1 VVSTVAEQASRSE
14 DGREVSTVRTWPGHF
29 SIVQGQVYEI
39 GPWQGSFSH
48 PSLEGEAVDL
58 YVLAEPAL
66 PGSEEFC
73 GQLVEVV
80 GRLYQRE
87 SLSLTG
93 GLLRSL
99 RAAHEHLR
107 EWNRKSLREHQVGV
121 GASCVAVRGQLAYLA
136 QAGPSL
142 AYHLG
147 GDRLRRVTPLT
158 NEAAVP
164 IGSDGEFLPELSRYE
179 LEPGDLLLLASPRL
193 ASLVDDEVV
202 AGILGRGVDDLLP
215 ELFRLTR
222 DLPDFSV
229 YLLACYEAPEEP
241 AAVPTPEEPAAA
253 EDSPS
258 EPVAS
263 TPPSSPDAPG
273 PSFPDEPHAP

>member
-1 VVSTVAEQASRSE
+1 MV
-14 DGREVSTVRTWPGHF
+14 VSTVRTWPGHF

-48 PSLEGEAVDL
+48 PSREGEAVDL
-58 YVLAEPAL
+58 YVLTEPAL

-80 GRLYQRE
+80 GRLFQGE

-93 GLLRSL
+93 ALLRSL

-107 EWNRKSLREHQVGV
+107 EWNRKSLREHRVGV
-121 GASCVAVRGQLAYLA
+121 GATCVAVRGALAYMA

-147 GDRLRRVTPLT
+147 GGRLVRVTPQT
-158 NEAAVP
+158 DEAAAP
-164 IGSDGEFLPELSRYE
+164 IGSDGEFSPQLSGYQ

-193 ASLVDDEVV
+193 ASLADDELV
-202 AGILGRGVDDLLP
+202 AGILTRDIDDVLP
-215 ELFRLTR
+215 ELYRLTR
-222 DLPDFSV
+222 DLPDFSAF
-229 YLLACYEAPEEP
+229 LLAGYEAPEEP
-241 AAVPTPEEPAAA
+241 PPAEEP
-253 EDSPS
+253 PS

-263 TPPSSPDAPG
+263 MPPTPENATG
-273 PSFPDEPHAP
+273 PSFPDEPPAP

>member
-1 VVSTVAEQASRSE
+1 LTVAEQASQSE
-14 DGREVSTVRTWPGHF
+14 DCREVSTVKTWPGHF
-29 SIVQGQVYEI
+29 SIVQGQVYEL

-48 PSLEGEAVDL
+48 PSPEGDTVEL
-58 YVLAEPAL
+58 YLLAEPAF

-87 SLSLTG
+87 NLSLTG

-147 GDRLRRVTPLT
+147 GHQLRRVTPLT
-158 NEAAVP
+158 SEAAAP

-193 ASLVDDEVV
+193 ASLADDEIV
-202 AGILGRGVDDLLP
+202 AGILDRGVDDLLP

-229 YLLACYEAPEEP
+229 YLLACYEVPEEP
-241 AAVPTPEEPAAA
+241 AATQTPEEPAAA

-258 EPVAS
+258 EPAAS

-273 PSFPDEPHAP
+273 PSSPDEPHAL